1 MNTVRRIIEI
11 KTIGELSDR
20 EIARALGISNSTV
33 SRILARIKDSNVTPI
48 EAKALDD
55 RALFDLV
62 YPKVPGR
69 SSSPEK
75 VVPDIDSLVA
85 LLGSNKKLTAQLLY
99 EEYVNQL
106 EQGSFYSY
114 SWFVDQISKA
124 KNAKPLSMP
133 LSHIPGDEC
142 YVDYAG
148 QTFPIYDS
156 KSNKVDFYAQ
166 IFLAT
171 LAFSGYTYVEAQRS
185 QKICDFITGH
195 VNAFDAFGGLP
206 NKLRSDNLKA
216 AVTENTRDN
225 LKLNDAYIALCTHYL
240 IEPTPARPYH
250 PKDKA
255 KVEQMVGHVTRK
267 VLMGL
272 RDRKFYSLGELNE
285 AIKILVA
292 KLNQTPFQ
300 KKDGSRSSLY
310 KDHEANVLR
319 ELPATRYVYGDYSLV
334 KAGLDYH
341 VSIDHVYYSVPF
353 DLRGKYLNVKLSK
366 NLVEVFDSTLL
377 VACHQRH
384 FKRGDYITNTDHMPS
399 NHRLALKD
407 PAIDIM
413 EKARLIGSSTSEVV
427 ESILASTQFR
437 DSAVR
442 SARATL
448 KLAELYGKNTLEKAS
463 ELAIEICSPTRASL
477 ESILSKGLYET
488 PRNAQAVLSACN
500 HHNLRGPSY
509 YERVASR

>member
-33 SRILARIKDSNVTPI
+33 SRILTRIKNSDVTLI
-48 EAKALDD
+48 EAKVLDD
-55 RALFDLV
+55 KALFELV
-62 YPKVPGR
+62 YPLIPGR
-69 SSSPEK
+69 TRSSEK

-85 LLGSNKKLTAQLLY
+85 LLRSNKKLTAQLLY
-99 EEYVNQL
+99 EEYVNQAD
-106 EQGSFYSY
+106 QANVYSY
-114 SWFVDQISKA
+114 SWFVNQISKT
-124 KNAKPLSMP
+124 KNEKPLSMV

-148 QTFPIYDS
+148 QTVPIYDS

-166 IFLAT
+166 IFIAT

-185 QKICDFITGH
+185 QKIGDFITGH

-216 AVTENTRDN
+216 AVTVNTGNN
-225 LKLNDAYIALCTHYL
+225 LKLNDAYIALCTYYL

-255 KVEQMVGHVTRK
+255 KVEQMVGYVTRK

-272 RDRKFYSLGELNE
+272 RNPKFYSLGELNE
-285 AIKILVA
+285 EIKILVS
-292 KLNQTPFQ
+292 KLNQRPFQ
-300 KKDGSRSSLY
+300 KKDGSRYSLY
-310 KDHEANVLR
+310 KEHEINVLR
-319 ELPATRYVYGDYSLV
+319 ELPPDKYVYGNYSLA
-334 KAGLDYH
+334 KAGFDYH

-353 DLRGKYLNVKLSK
+353 ELRGKYLKVKLSK

-377 VACHQRH
+377 VASHKRH
-384 FKRGDYITNTDHMPS
+384 FKRGDYVTNADHMPP

-407 PAIDIM
+407 QSIALM
-413 EKARLIGSSTSEVV
+413 EKARLIGNSTSKVIEN
-427 ESILASTQFR
+427 ILASTQFK

-442 SARATL
+442 SAGATL
-448 KLAELYGKNTLEKAS
+448 KLADLYGKNALEKAS
-463 ELAIEICSPTRASL
+463 ELAIEICSPTRTSV
-477 ESILSKGLYET
+477 ESILSKGLYEN
-488 PRNAQAVLSACN
+488 PRNAHVTLATFS

-509 YERVASR
+509 YEQVASR